1 MNVLSPRTR
10 LVTLAVRR
18 VTFLLPALKVLV
30 PVVSAVPLA
39 VVSATDAVSP
49 VTLPECAPSLVTL
62 LPAVS
67 AVLVVTAVTVA
78 VPVSVTSLA
87 TPAVVLATFP
97 GSAPLVLLA
106 VSVVASVAP
115 ESATTVV
122 RTVTSLGNAL
132 RSRARPVT
140 LAASPVT
147 SPLPAPALVLK
158 PLLPKLV
165 VVGL

>member
-1 MNVLSPRTR
+1 M
-10 LVTLAVRR
+10 
-18 VTFLLPALKVLV
+18 
-30 PVVSAVPLA
+30 
-39 VVSATDAVSP
+39 
-49 VTLPECAPSLVTL
+49 
-62 LPAVS
+62 
-67 AVLVVTAVTVA
+67 
-78 VPVSVTSLA
+78 
-87 TPAVVLATFP
+87 
-97 GSAPLVLLA
+97 LLA

-115 ESATTVV
+115 ESATWVFFFLRALKMNLTSLPRTVV

>member
-10 LVTLAVRR
+10 LVTLVVKR
-18 VTFLLPALKVLV
+18 VIFLLPALKVLV
-30 PVVSAVPLA
+30 PVVSAVPLVA
-39 VVSATDAVSP
+39 VSATDAVSP

-67 AVLVVTAVTVA
+67 AVLVVTVTLV

-87 TPAVVLATFP
+87 TPVVVLATSR
-97 GSAPLVLLA
+97 GNALLVLLV
-106 VSVVASVAP
+106 VSVVVSVAL
-115 ESATTVV
+115 ESATTVA

-147 SPLPAPALVLK
+147 SPLPVPALVLR
-158 PLLPKLV
+158 PLLPKPL

>member
-1 MNVLSPRTR
+1 M
-10 LVTLAVRR
+10 
-18 VTFLLPALKVLV
+18 
-30 PVVSAVPLA
+30 
-39 VVSATDAVSP
+39 
-49 VTLPECAPSLVTL
+49 
-62 LPAVS
+62 
-67 AVLVVTAVTVA
+67 
-78 VPVSVTSLA
+78 
-87 TPAVVLATFP
+87 
-97 GSAPLVLLA
+97 LLA